1 MHQSV
6 MECLNQIMATTKFH
20 LGQCEISP
28 DAISARMIP
37 SREELV
43 TGAVTAALAH
53 VDEVEFDRE
62 FEDLLNKYAPE
73 EFTSSNS
80 PRAHMRM

>member
-20 LGQCEISP
+20 LGQCAISP

-37 SREELV
+37 SKEELV
-43 TGAVTAALAH
+43 TGAVSAALAH
-53 VDEVEFDRE
+53 VNEVEFDRE
-62 FEDLLNKYAPE
+62 FEELLNKYAPE

-80 PRAHMRM
+80 PHARMRM